1 MKARNK
7 KTTSPSSP
15 IKTFKRLIDSS
26 KSPIVGVSKARKKTQ
41 SKDLHLIINSLK
53 ENEKYRSA
61 IVGKD
66 FFGLNDFLERNKY
79 LMPVEKDKQF
89 IWTSLIMSLYTNEIN
104 DFIENKDIYENF
116 FILGSYDEASE
127 ILDYIEDKY
136 GISIWLINSKLE
148 LLQKSKGLEAQ
159 KEFLEEVVSADNI
172 EVFIA
177 YFSYV
182 FSMRNEENYTIE
194 SYTSEV
200 EPILEH
206 SSIRDYCLYHLLPF
220 NISDIKKTE
229 SVIFH
234 EERHS
239 IIDRY
244 LAFISMLELELSR
257 CRHNGIDLIKKCLKP
272 IENIN
277 DPRIKKISTICL
289 LDYNN
294 FPLSGDIV
302 KYDNYT
308 KGLYEL
314 NIDRTKENLGVIV
327 SSTLFSNNMFNIH
340 TSDESIYSDA
350 VKELY
355 MGLSNKS
362 KKDSAL
368 DKIMM
373 LSLRCAK
380 TEFSRYLSRYIND
393 FRNNKNEDYNIYHSI
408 ILELD
413 NPKIINTVEFIRLD
427 IISGYR
433 NFLTDRYK
441 ESPSLQLINA
451 LHKGYNEGCNDIK
464 SLNIP
469 NYRKKIY
476 EGKHALNCGKYLDS
490 QSIFSNI
497 EFGSNLYLESQIK
510 RNKVDAMIS
519 DDKVLESITVIVDHY
534 LNNNN
539 SISLYDIS
547 YYVELAL
554 EKNKKE
560 CYSSISFC
568 ILLSLCS
575 KNINPKYE
583 SKLSDVFENIVDNFD
598 VETPSEL
605 IEHIDEIGKD
615 NLIYIFRYVCI
626 PRILD
631 DLTNFEDLSEI
642 DEERIAIC
650 QILMELDV
658 ENELVYSSEIK
669 TLTREEKINNLVN
682 HMNNSK
688 VNINEQGILNHVENT
703 LTRLYKKYKK
713 LLEDPELSFRVEK
726 ISEKLKALDSSL
738 DDMTMHSSDR
748 ESSIS
753 FICLYLLN
761 ELSLNPTYG
770 LDTHISTTIRHGAF
784 EGQVRRAFDEA
795 ELLTANIKTSRTIDR
810 LPSRWKESFK
820 DYDDSKIKSICTSME
835 SFTKKVTTEI
845 DVYLK
850 EILHVNQEHSMKKGK
865 FSFSNFPFDKIKE
878 SIELSTTY
886 EKFIETFIITYWD
899 YVEGLMIELQDDIE
913 RDVKIKLSKALESMR
928 RNILLHLNDK
938 DSEQFGDCI
947 NEVSTNFEGYID
959 ELEDWFTKPV
969 SSSLDEFSFD
979 FVSVVAQKQINNCY
993 VRSKIKVEGELDS
1006 ITKFNGSYFN
1016 YFVEV
1021 LFILFQNIIRHSGLD
1036 KNKAKVK
1043 FYISDSNVFLIV
1055 SNKIGTSID
1064 IEKLKASLPD
1074 LNKKYSEEMAM
1085 EFANRERGSGISKI
1099 WKLIEHDIN
1108 KKGEINFEL
1117 DDKDNFIARLNFNVN
1132 GLLYEDLY
1140 N

>member
-1 MKARNK
+1 MRARNK
-7 KTTSPSSP
+7 KTTSSSSP

-26 KSPIVGVSKARKKTQ
+26 KSTLIGVSKARKKTQ

-53 ENEKYRSA
+53 ENEKYREA
-61 IVGKD
+61 IVGHD
-66 FFGLNDFLERNKY
+66 FFNLDDFLEGNKY
-79 LMPVEKDKQF
+79 LAPVEKDKQF
-89 IWTSLIMSLYTNEIN
+89 IWTSLIISLYVNEIN
-104 DFIENKDIYENF
+104 DFTDKKDIYEDL
-116 FILGSYDEASE
+116 FILGNYIDASE

-136 GISIWLINSKLE
+136 GFSIWLINSRLE

-172 EVFIA
+172 EVFVA

-194 SYTSEV
+194 SYTNEV
-200 EPILEH
+200 EALLEH
-206 SSIRDYCLYHLLPF
+206 SNISDYCLYHLLPF
-220 NISDIKKTE
+220 NISDIKRTE

-244 LAFISMLELELSR
+244 LAFVSMLELELSR
-257 CRHNGIDLIKKCLKP
+257 CRNDEFDLVKKCLKP
-272 IENIN
+272 IQNIS
-277 DPRIKKISTICL
+277 DPRLKKISTICF
-289 LDYNN
+289 LDYKD
-294 FPLSGDIV
+294 FPLNEDII

-308 KGLYEL
+308 KGKYDLSIER
-314 NIDRTKENLGVIV
+314 NKENLGVIV
-327 SSTLFSNNMFNIH
+327 SSALFSDNMFNIH
-340 TSDESIYSDA
+340 TSDKSIYSDA
-350 VKELY
+350 VRELY
-355 MGLSNKS
+355 MALSNKS
-362 KKDSAL
+362 KKDNAL

-380 TEFSRYLSRYIND
+380 TEFSRYLSRYINEL
-393 FRNNKNEDYNIYHSI
+393 RSNKNEEAKIYHNT
-408 ILELD
+408 ILEFD
-413 NPKIINTVEFIRLD
+413 NPKIINTIESIRMD
-427 IISGYR
+427 KKSGYR
-433 NFLTDRYK
+433 SFLTDKYQS
-441 ESPSLQLINA
+441 SPSLHLINA
-451 LHKGYNEGCNDIK
+451 LHKNYNDGCNDIK

-469 NYRKKIY
+469 NYRKEIY
-476 EGKHALNCGKYLDS
+476 EGKHALNCGKYSDS
-490 QSIFSNI
+490 EYIFSNI
-497 EFGSNLYLESQIK
+497 DFGDNLYLESQIR

-519 DDKVLESITVIVDHY
+519 NDKVLESITVIVDHY

-568 ILLSLCS
+568 IMLSLCS
-575 KNINPKYE
+575 KNVNPKYE
-583 SKLSDVFENIVDNFD
+583 NKLSDVFENIVDNFD
-598 VETPSEL
+598 VDTPVEL
-605 IEHIDEIGKD
+605 IKHIDQIGKD

-642 DEERIAIC
+642 EEERIAIC
-650 QILMELDV
+650 QVLMELDS

-688 VNINEQGILNHVENT
+688 VKINEQGILNHVENT

-738 DDMTMHSSDR
+738 DEMTMHSSDR

-795 ELLTANIKTSRTIDR
+795 EILTANIKTSKTIDR
-810 LPSRWKESFK
+810 LPSRWREAFK
-820 DYDDSKIKSICTSME
+820 GYDDSKIKSISTSME
-835 SFTKKVTTEI
+835 SFTKKVTAEI
-845 DVYLK
+845 DLYLK
-850 EILHVNQEHSMKKGK
+850 EYLHVNQEHSMKKGK
-865 FSFSNFPFDKIKE
+865 FSFSKFPFDKIKE

-886 EKFIETFIITYWD
+886 EKFVETFINTYWD
-899 YVEGLMIELQDDIE
+899 YAEGLMIELQDDIE

-928 RNILLHLNDK
+928 RNILPHLNDK
-938 DSEQFGDCI
+938 DSELFGDCI

-959 ELEDWFTKPV
+959 ELKDWFTKPEN
-969 SSSLDEFSFD
+969 SSLDEFSFD

-993 VRSKIKVEGELDS
+993 VRSKIEVESDLDS
-1006 ITKFNGSYFN
+1006 ITKFNGSFFN

-1021 LFILFQNIIRHSGLD
+1021 LFILFQNVIRHSGLQE
-1036 KNKAKVK
+1036 NKAKVTFK
-1043 FYISDSNVFLIV
+1043 ISNNEVYLV
-1055 SNKIGTSID
+1055 VTNEIGGSVN
-1064 IEKLKASLPD
+1064 IEKLRLSLPS

-1085 EFANRERGSGISKI
+1085 EFANRESGSGISKI

-1108 KKGEINFEL
+1108 KKGELNFEL
-1117 DDKDNFIARLNFNVN
+1117 DDEDNFVARLNFNVD
-1132 GLLYEDLY
+1132 GLLYEDLC